1 MFPRVIIYQSGQ
13 GGANKMNAF
22 TKNSDVKVLYMGTP
36 AMSAEVLS
44 RLYKEGFTIVGL
56 VCQEDKEVGRK
67 KELEAVPTKVV
78 ALAHGTPVFQPHK
91 VRLDF
96 EFAKTLDFDVIVTMA
111 YGQIIPQGL
120 LDLAEVGCINLH
132 GSLLPKLRGAAPIQR
147 AIMEGDKETGITLM
161 EMVAAMDAGC
171 MYDKAVV
178 AIDPVDT
185 YTTLCGKMATAASD
199 LIAKDLL
206 AYANGQ
212 LKGEEQNEKEVTI
225 ANKIK
230 PEDEKIPLFLS
241 CQSTIDYIRGIS
253 EEPGGYF
260 LLEDKKLKVYHAKI
274 HDNQV
279 IRAVGEI
286 VPDRKH
292 FLVQLYDGSI
302 ELEIVQPEGKKKM
315 NGNDFL
321 SGAHLGD
328 HVLLK

>member
-1 MFPRVIIYQSGQ
+1 MLDFLVLDEVIKFKDKNDVLFVVVLLADDDVIDDVADIFEVELDLVGVDVFAIA
-13 GGANKMNAF
+13 GDDDVLDAAF
-22 TKNSDVKVLYMGTP
+22 H
-36 AMSAEVLS
+36 
-44 RLYKEGFTIVGL
+44 IVRAGL
-56 VCQEDKEVGRK
+56 VFFDD
-67 KELEAVPTKVV
+67 V
-78 ALAHGTPVFQPHK
+78 ACPVIAIFENS
-91 VRLDF
+91 RFANAADDF
-96 EFAKTLDFDVIVTMA
+96 FHVNGGSLHQKLTLSI
-111 YGQIIPQGL
+111 
-120 LDLAEVGCINLH
+120 H

>member
-1 MFPRVIIYQSGQ
+1 
-13 GGANKMNAF
+13 MNAF
-22 TKNSDVKVLYMGTP
+22 AKNSDVKVLYMGTP
-36 AMSAEVLS
+36 EMSAQVLS
-44 RLYKEGFTIVGL
+44 RLYDEGFSIVGL

-67 KELEAVPTKVV
+67 KELEPPPTKVV

-91 VRLDF
+91 IRLDF
-96 EFAKTLDFDVIVTMA
+96 EFAKALSFDVIVTMA

-120 LDLAEVGCINLH
+120 LDLAKVGCVNLH

-147 AIMEGDKETGITLM
+147 SIMEGDRETGITLM
-161 EMVAAMDAGC
+161 EMVAAMDAGV

-178 AIDPVDT
+178 AIDAADT
-185 YTTLCGKMATAASD
+185 YTILCGKMAKTASD

-206 AYANGQ
+206 SYANKE
-212 LKGEEQNEKEVTI
+212 LKGEPQNEKDVTI

-230 PEDEKIPLFLS
+230 PEDEKIPLYLS
-241 CQSTIDYIRGIS
+241 CQATVNYVRGIS

-260 LLEDKKLKVYHAKI
+260 LLDGKKLKVFHAKI
-274 HDNQV
+274 HDGQV

-286 VPDRKH
+286 IPDRKH
-292 FLVQLYDGSI
+292 LLVQLYDGSI

-315 NGNDFL
+315 NGSDFL

-328 HVLLK
+328 HVLIK